1 MGTYYS
7 SAEVAV
13 PAPEYGY
20 VAPESMN
27 EEYEYGTGFNVQ
39 QDNVPGS
46 DEAYAYYASGLIG
59 PSSLQNESVY
69 QDMSADDQH
78 AAYADLSSVPL
89 PSLSSNTKPTQDSGT
104 RAADESDDDYVGI
117 VDEAPQDSYGARV
130 VDQPDYEES
139 PSNAFG
145 AVDLADYEV
154 GAEVTLAQDY
164 EASAPRLSLRPD
176 PAMPVDTPVAVLH
189 VGRSEAEAMLRQPS
203 ESSGSYVVRKKGPG
217 AYVVSLRYHGRM
229 HHYKLSRSG
238 PGQDFFLQDVRLEG
252 CNSLAAVITELSVRP
267 HALVTVLVR
276 QASECA
282 DTAA

>member
-176 PAMPVDTPVAVLH
+176 PATPVDTPVAVLH

-203 ESSGSYVVRKKGPG
+203 ESSGSYVVRKKGG
-217 AYVVSLRYHGRM
+217 LRGEPA
-229 HHYKLSRSG
+229 L
-238 PGQDFFLQDVRLEG
+238 PW
-252 CNSLAAVITELSVRP
+252 P
-267 HALVTVLVR
+267 HASL
-276 QASECA
+276 QAEPLRARPRLFPARRASGGVQQPCCCDHRALCA
-282 DTAA
+282 PPCACHRACPPS